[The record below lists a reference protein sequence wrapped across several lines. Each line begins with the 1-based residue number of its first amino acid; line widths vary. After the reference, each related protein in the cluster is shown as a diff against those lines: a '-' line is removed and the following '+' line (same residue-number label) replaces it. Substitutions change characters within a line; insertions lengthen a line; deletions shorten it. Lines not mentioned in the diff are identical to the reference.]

1 MIIGLLGGMGSYA
14 TLHFFERYL
23 KMFPAEKE
31 WDRPRIIIDNRCTM
45 PSRVKAIVNG
55 NDRKQLISDMA
66 DSIKMLDTMGCTH
79 IVLACNT
86 SHYFLPMIYD
96 KYPEVKPKIVHII
109 DLLARYMHK
118 QNIKEPI
125 SLIATEG
132 TIQSGIYQNMF
143 SNYGLLVQSPS
154 DAVFSKLRFFIESV
168 KTDNISDEVISSFSE
183 FLLEQPSDII
193 ILGCTEFPVLYD
205 RIRNSCQISRLRI
218 YDPLEVTLY
227 FLYSTFKNEINN
239 RNDI

>member
-1 MIIGLLGGMGSYA
+1 
-14 TLHFFERYL
+14 
-23 KMFPAEKE
+23 
-31 WDRPRIIIDNRCTM
+31 
-45 PSRVKAIVNG
+45 
-55 NDRKQLISDMA
+55 
-66 DSIKMLDTMGCTH
+66 
-79 IVLACNT
+79 
-86 SHYFLPMIYD
+86 
-96 KYPEVKPKIVHII
+96 
-109 DLLARYMHK
+109 
-118 QNIKEPI
+118 
-125 SLIATEG
+125 
-132 TIQSGIYQNMF
+132 MF